1 MSPQRTQSLCPEV
14 RADGTRLGHVPLER
28 HLPVWG
34 VVCCRT
40 FLLVEGCLSVWE
52 IMPTSKH
59 FFSSCTVSLFL
70 CQKRR
75 VTPPS
80 ISPHGAL
87 SLCRSRRPGHLAYLL
102 RELSLSQMEHRP
114 SGISPHRAPCLF
126 LRWRPYHQPFSSE
139 RSLSEVLFIC
149 LLVCHQAFL
158 LVEGCLSV
166 WESMPT
172 RKHFSSSSAVSPL
185 QHLLSFHVMEN
196 CWPVWKR
203 ELDICLFFS
212 EPFLWLKKRLTFRIS
227 PHKDLSL
234 LLIRVLSLWLSWR
247 RSPIRHFSSE
257 SFISLSR
264 KWAGNGSSEGAS
276 LPEEEGWLASISPP
290 RV

>member
-1 MSPQRTQSLCPEV
+1 MSPQRAQSLRPEV

-75 VTPPS
+75 ATPPS

-87 SLCRSRRPGHLAYLL
+87 SLCRPRRPGHLAYLL
-102 RELSLSQMEHRP
+102 RERSLSQMEHRP
-114 SGISPHRAPCLF
+114 SGISPHRAPCFF
-126 LRWRPYHQPFSSE
+126 LRWRPYHP
-139 RSLSEVLFIC
+139 
-149 LLVCHQAFL
+149 AFL
-158 LVEGCLSV
+158 LRALSV
-166 WESMPT
+166 WGAIYLSACLSSGISPRGGLSICL
-172 RKHFSSSSAVSPL
+172 RKHADQKTFLVFQHCISVAASSLA
-185 QHLLSFHVMEN
+185 FHIMEN

-203 ELDICLFFS
+203 QIDICLFFS

-234 LLIRVLSLWLSWR
+234 FLIRVLSLCLSWR
-247 RSPIRHFSSE
+247 RSPIRHF
-257 SFISLSR
+257 
-264 KWAGNGSSEGAS
+264 
-276 LPEEEGWLASISPP
+276 
-290 RV
+290 